1 MASVKIKFR
10 PSSVNGK
17 EGTLYY
23 RIIHKRKVKEYSTG
37 LTLFPKEWNTDI
49 SEISINISN
58 IERARYL
65 YSVKERVDSDMDKFR
80 HIVSNLTNGGKDFSA
95 DDILDEFNG
104 CGNTLLLSGYMQ
116 SVIADYKRMGKIRTA
131 EAYASTFRSFMRFC
145 NGSSPALNM
154 INSKLMIRYEAYLK
168 SCKVCSNTISFY
180 MRNMRAVYNSA
191 VENNLV
197 EQQYPFK
204 HVYTGIEKTV
214 KRALTAHNMRLIKQA
229 DLGGFPLLNYARDMF
244 MFSFYTRG
252 MSFIDMA
259 FLKKDNLNGNI
270 ITYRRRKTNQ
280 LMHIKYENCMKAIVE
295 KYKNKNSEYL
305 LPIIGSTGGIDT
317 RIQYIYAA
325 HNINRSLKAL
335 GKRLELP
342 IPLTMYVARHSW
354 ASIAKSRNIPVSIIS
369 DGMGHESE
377 KTTRIYLASLD
388 NFAVD
393 KANNLIIKSI

>member
-1 MASVKIKFR
+1 
-10 PSSVNGK
+10 
-17 EGTLYY
+17 
-23 RIIHKRKVKEYSTG
+23 
-37 LTLFPKEWNTDI
+37 
-49 SEISINISN
+49 
-58 IERARYL
+58 
-65 YSVKERVDSDMDKFR
+65 
-80 HIVSNLTNGGKDFSA
+80 
-95 DDILDEFNG
+95 
-104 CGNTLLLSGYMQ
+104 
-116 SVIADYKRMGKIRTA
+116 
-131 EAYASTFRSFMRFC
+131 
-145 NGSSPALNM
+145 
-154 INSKLMIRYEAYLK
+154 
-168 SCKVCSNTISFY
+168 
-180 MRNMRAVYNSA
+180 
-191 VENNLV
+191 
-197 EQQYPFK
+197 
-204 HVYTGIEKTV
+204 
-214 KRALTAHNMRLIKQA
+214 
-229 DLGGFPLLNYARDMF
+229 

-393 KANNLIIKSI
+393 KANNVIIKSI